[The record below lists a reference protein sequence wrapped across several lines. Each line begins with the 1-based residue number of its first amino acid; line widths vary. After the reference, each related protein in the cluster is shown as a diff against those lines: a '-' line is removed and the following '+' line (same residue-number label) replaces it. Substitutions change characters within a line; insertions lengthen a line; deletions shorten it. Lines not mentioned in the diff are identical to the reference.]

1 MQLVTTLGPMRVR
14 FQYTKRRDDIAASC
28 DIVVPKK
35 IATTGVVVLDANTP
49 RYVRR
54 RAAFA
59 RVLTLLG
66 LDKAQ
71 RKDMW
76 EEYFRVREGRL

>member
-14 FQYTKRRDDIAASC
+14 FQYAKQRNDIAASC
-28 DIVVPKK
+28 DVVVPEK
-35 IATTGVVVLDANTP
+35 IATTGVVVLDVNTP